1 MADNGASNGGVDSRA
16 RLLGVLLDK
25 VAEDLYPSNTM
36 LDLIEQLLQPE
47 DVDVYAAVLM
57 EKIAD
62 ETYPSTSMIKRLV
75 SLTEP

>member
-1 MADNGASNGGVDSRA
+1 MANVGGGDSRE

-36 LDLIEQLLQPE
+36 LDMIERLLQPD
-47 DVDVYAAVLM
+47 DVGVYAAVLM

-62 ETYPSTSMIKRLV
+62 EMYPSMPLVRRLV
-75 SLTEP
+75 TLTEP